1 MKIIHVLYSGL
12 GGHGNVFFSL
22 FNADAKK
29 KHNLEALFYGIEDV
43 RSEFCKECDN
53 NNIPRYFAKKN
64 YKIDF
69 LYYYK
74 ILKYIRKSE
83 PDIIFLHG
91 GAYIFLAKIA
101 SLLTKKRCK
110 IIIRETQA
118 NKLKNSGQ
126 WVSLIAGMYL
136 ANYIVCL
143 TNEFKDQ
150 LQKKLKCL
158 YREQKIRIIPNGIDL
173 TVYKP
178 GQKPKA
184 NIIVIGMQSRLVRIK
199 DHITLLKAFS
209 ILTRNCNYNLRL
221 RIAGEGDFKDQLID
235 MSNQLQLNEKVE
247 FTGMLDEKEL
257 VLFLQSLDIYVHA
270 SLGETMSTAI
280 MQAMACKLPIIASD
294 VSGINNMISH
304 LNTGL
309 LVKPLDENM
318 LVIAIKYLIDHPEER
333 ELLSK
338 NAYYHSQL
346 NYSNISMFELYN
358 NLY

>member
-1 MKIIHVLYSGL
+1 MKILHILYSGL

-22 FNADAKK
+22 LYADTKK
-29 KHNLEALFYGIEDV
+29 LHNLEALFYGIEDV
-43 RSEFCKECDN
+43 RSEFIKECDN
-53 NNIPRYFAKKN
+53 NDIPRYFVKKN

-69 LYYYK
+69 LYYSK
-74 ILKYIRKSE
+74 ILKYIRKSD

-91 GAYIFLAKIA
+91 SAYIVLAKIA
-101 SLLTKKRCK
+101 TILAKKKCK

-126 WVSLIAGMYL
+126 WVALIAGMYL

-143 TNEFKDQ
+143 TTEFKEQ
-150 LQKKLKCL
+150 LQRKLKGL

-184 NIIVIGMQSRLVRIK
+184 NTIVIGMQSRLVRIK

-209 ILTRNCNYNLRL
+209 ILTKNCNYNLRL

-235 MSNQLQLNEKVE
+235 LTNQLQLNDEVE
-247 FTGMLDEKEL
+247 FTGLLDEKDL

-294 VSGINNMISH
+294 VSGINNMIKHSY
-304 LNTGL
+304 TGL
-309 LVKPLDENM
+309 LVKPKDENM
-318 LVIAIKYLIDHPEER
+318 LVKAIQYLIENTEER
-333 ELLSK
+333 ELISRQSLYLSS
-338 NAYYHSQL
+338 H
-346 NYSNISMFELYN
+346 
-358 NLY
+358 